1 MRLTAIQLPRSGP
14 KRSTAP
20 IAYSEQVGVK
30 RQRWPS
36 SGLIQRL

>member
-1 MRLTAIQLPRSGP
+1 MRLAAIQLPRNGP

-20 IAYSEQVGVK
+20 MAYSEQVGVN

-36 SGLIQRL
+36 RGLIQRL